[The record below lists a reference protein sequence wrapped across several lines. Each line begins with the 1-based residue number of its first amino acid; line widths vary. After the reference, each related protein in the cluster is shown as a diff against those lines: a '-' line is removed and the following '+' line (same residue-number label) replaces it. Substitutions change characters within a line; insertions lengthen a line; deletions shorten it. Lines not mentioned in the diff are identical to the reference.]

1 VGNFRTLYK
10 TNKALL
16 KMEECLQSPIK
27 PGDGHADPLLAE
39 FISPSHKSMNKKGTT
54 LTTRKGSD
62 RDNLIRLE
70 HWQEDGKADPLFKAV
85 NTYGQSIDSM
95 KQRK

>member
-1 VGNFRTLYK
+1 
-10 TNKALL
+10 
-16 KMEECLQSPIK
+16 MEEYLQSPIK

-39 FISPSHKSMNKKGTT
+39 ITSPSYKSMNKKGTMF
-54 LTTRKGSD
+54 TTRKGSD

-70 HWQEDGKADPLFKAV
+70 HWQEDGKADPLFQAV
-85 NTYGQSIDSM
+85 YTYGRSIDSM